1 MNLDYRRLKHD
12 RLRALLQA
20 LLRAGLPTCLTF
32 ASLLASPAW
41 SAELS
46 ECDDLPKPSVT
57 LKRLENGSISYNTE
71 YGYRLLT
78 SIGGEKIRPG
88 SQVLGLTRTNSVAQF
103 SVSTPSYKDAT
114 ERYECASPQITL
126 TLGFK
131 QMTVYVG
138 KEFPVG
144 SCAYKEILDHEMRH
158 VKAYQEHVTQ
168 IEKALQEDLNRRFAT
183 GSVWR
188 GATGTSNA
196 RVSKELDERWLPYI
210 NRELQKVNAAQALI
224 DAPEEYARL
233 SNACNGEVKKLM
245 K

>member
-1 MNLDYRRLKHD
+1 MSLDYRPLKH
-12 RLRALLQA
+12 ALLA
-20 LLRAGLPTCLTF
+20 ACLTF
-32 ASLLASPAW
+32 ASLLATTPAW
-41 SAELS
+41 SGDPS
-46 ECDDLPKPSVT
+46 ECEQLPKPSVT
-57 LKRLENGSISYNTE
+57 VKRLEESSIRYNTE

-78 SIGGEKIRPG
+78 SIGGEKVRPG
-88 SQVLGLTRTNSVAQF
+88 NQVLGLTRTNSVAQF
-103 SVSTPSYKDAT
+103 SVSTPSYKDAA

-158 VKAYQEHVTQ
+158 VKAYQEHVGK

-188 GATGTSNA
+188 GAPGTSNA
-196 RVSKELDERWLPYI
+196 RVSKELDERWLPYV
-210 NRELQKVNAAQALI
+210 NRELQKIDAAQALI

-233 SNACNGEVKKLM
+233 SGACNGDIKKLM
-245 K
+245 Q